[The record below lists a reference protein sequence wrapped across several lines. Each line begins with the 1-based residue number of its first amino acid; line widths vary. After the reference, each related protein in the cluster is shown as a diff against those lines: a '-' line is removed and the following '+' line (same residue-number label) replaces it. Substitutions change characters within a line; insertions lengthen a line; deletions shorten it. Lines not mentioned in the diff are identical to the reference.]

1 MISLVVQKREETGK
15 KLKKLREE
23 KMIPGIIYG
32 KEAKNLP
39 VKVDYKKFKETYK
52 IVGESSILNLK
63 IEGENKEYPVLIRE
77 VQKDPLTENIIHV
90 DFYQLPMNKEVG
102 VTVPFEFEG
111 VAPAE
116 KERGAI
122 LVKNLHEI
130 EIKALPKNLIHSIK
144 IDLSS
149 LKNIDD
155 EIRIKDLKLPEGVK
169 IEADPEE
176 IIVVAIAPKEEKI
189 EEEVVQKPEEVEVI
203 KEKEEAPE
211 SEGESEEK
219 EKK

>member
-23 KMIPGIIYG
+23 KKIPGIVYG
-32 KEAKNLP
+32 KEAKNIP
-39 VKVDYKKFKETYK
+39 VKVDYKKFKEIYK
-52 IVGESSILNLK
+52 LAGESSVLNLK
-63 IEGENKEYPVLIRE
+63 IENENKEYPVLIRE

-90 DFYQLPMNKEVG
+90 DFYQLPMNKEVE

-116 KERGAI
+116 KEKGAI
-122 LVKNLHEI
+122 LVKILHEI
-130 EIKALPKNLIHSIK
+130 KIKALPQNLIHSIK

-155 EIRIKDLKLPEGVK
+155 EIKIKDLKLPEGVK

-189 EEEVVQKPEEVEVI
+189 EEEEVVQKPEEVEVI
-203 KEKEEAPE
+203 KEKAPE
-211 SEGESEEK
+211 NEEGSEE
-219 EKK
+219 EKR

>member
-23 KMIPGIIYG
+23 KKIPGIVYG
-32 KEAKNLP
+32 KEAKNIP
-39 VKVDYKKFKETYK
+39 VKVDYKKFKEIYK
-52 IVGESSILNLK
+52 LAGESSVLNLK
-63 IEGENKEYPVLIRE
+63 IENENKEYPVLIRE

-90 DFYQLPMNKEVG
+90 DFYQLPMNKEVE

-116 KERGAI
+116 KEKGAI

-130 EIKALPKNLIHSIK
+130 KIKALPQNLIHSIK

-155 EIRIKDLKLPEGVK
+155 EIKIKDLKLPEGVK

-189 EEEVVQKPEEVEVI
+189 EEEEVVQKPEEVEVI
-203 KEKEEAPE
+203 KEKAPE
-211 SEGESEEK
+211 NEEGSEE
-219 EKK
+219 EKR